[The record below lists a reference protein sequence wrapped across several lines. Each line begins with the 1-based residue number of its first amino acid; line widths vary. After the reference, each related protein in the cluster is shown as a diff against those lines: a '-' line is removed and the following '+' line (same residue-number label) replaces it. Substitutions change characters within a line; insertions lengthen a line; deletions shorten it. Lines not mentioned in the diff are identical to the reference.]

1 MMYQVLI
8 ADDEP
13 MIREGLCSLIPW
25 HQYGFHV
32 LGTAQNGKEALHMY
46 QRLKPDVMVVDVRMP
61 EMGGLELIHTI
72 RQTDSTTR
80 FIILTGH
87 ADFTYAKE
95 ALTYRVDGYLLKP
108 LDEEE
113 LIPLLKQIQAELLQQ
128 HTLNEML
135 EKDFLKK
142 KDHFLAQTLTRPED
156 INKDQFHEQ
165 CKQFGLLAKSYRV
178 LLLKMHQPN
187 ESTERELKHIERT
200 VTSSHVFS
208 SPKVGVI
215 LLDEARDAEKQL
227 TSYIQEKSGYVA
239 IGEAVTDPL
248 DLMRSYSNAQELLS
262 YSFLFREATCLTN
275 DHIKENLSAQTK
287 QDFDLDDY
295 VKNLSI
301 MITLGLAASC
311 RDLVQELTDELIERR
326 SQPVSIQKTMI
337 HLYSMVVNR
346 LVLHDPKKLT
356 LIESLP
362 FNPSIIYEQSHIY
375 EVADIMTNRFIEIMN
390 LVYAESKTSTVERM
404 IELIEKQFAEN
415 LKLEGIAELL
425 NYNAAYLGKVFR
437 EQTGEYFN
445 TYLDKSRIKYGKMY
459 LEQGFKVYEV
469 SEKIGYKDVDYFHR
483 KFKKYVGVSPRAY
496 QKQQMTLRNL
506 KQSRIQ

>member
-1 MMYQVLI
+1 MYQVLI
-8 ADDEP
+8 VDDEP

-25 HQYGFHV
+25 HQYGFHIQ
-32 LGTAQNGKEALHMY
+32 GTAKNGKDALQLYH
-46 QRLKPDVMVVDVRMP
+46 RLKADVMVVDIRMP

-95 ALTYRVDGYLLKP
+95 ALFHRVDGYLLKP

-113 LIPLLKQIQAELLQQ
+113 LIPLLKQIHAELIQ
-128 HTLNEML
+128 HHALTELL

-142 KDHFLAQTLTRPED
+142 KDHFLAQTLTRPEEMY
-156 INKDQFHEQ
+156 KDQFSEQ
-165 CKQFGLLAKSYRV
+165 CKQFGLLANSYRIV
-178 LLLKMHQPN
+178 LFKLHQPK
-187 ESTERELKHIERT
+187 EVTEKELKQLEQT
-200 VTSSHVFS
+200 VSSSLVFS
-208 SPKVGVI
+208 NPKVGVI
-215 LLDEARDAEKQL
+215 LLGEAKDTEKQL
-227 TSYIQEKSGYVA
+227 NSYIQAKAGYAA

-248 DLMRSYSNAQELLS
+248 DLIYSYSNAQELLT
-262 YSFLFREATCLTN
+262 YSFLFRESTCLTN
-275 DHIKENLSAQTK
+275 EHLNLNHSVQS
-287 QDFDLDDY
+287 DREFNLDTY

-301 MITLGLAASC
+301 MITLGLVASC
-311 RDLVQELTDELIERR
+311 RDLIQDLTEDLIEQRY
-326 SQPVSIQKTMI
+326 QPVSVQKTMI
-337 HLYSMVVNR
+337 HLYSMVVNK

-362 FNPSIIYEQSHIY
+362 FNPTIIYDQPHIY
-375 EVADIMTNRFIEIMN
+375 EVGTVMTNRFIELIN

-404 IELIEKQFAEN
+404 IELIDKQFAEN
-415 LKLEGIAELL
+415 LRLEGIADLL

-445 TYLDKSRIKYGKMY
+445 TYLDKSRIKYGKIY
-459 LEQGFKVYEV
+459 LEQGYKVYEV

-483 KFKKYVGVSPRAY
+483 KFKKYVGISPRAF
-496 QKQQMTLRNL
+496 QKQQLLLQNL
-506 KQSRIQ
+506 KQSKIQ